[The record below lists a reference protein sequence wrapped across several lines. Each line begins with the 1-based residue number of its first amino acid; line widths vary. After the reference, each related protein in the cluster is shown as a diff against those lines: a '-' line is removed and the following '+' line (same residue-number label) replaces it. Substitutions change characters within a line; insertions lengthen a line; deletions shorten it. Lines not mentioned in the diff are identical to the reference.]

1 MRRKVLSK
9 ITSKKET
16 AYMLNYLTL
25 WIKEEEI
32 RKDLVNHII
41 EQRVF
46 IHWVTGLAAS
56 VLLLIQLIMFKYKS
70 DLLLLIGNIIYF
82 IGFGLVNTGFLFKFK
97 KGLRWTSSVIMVCHS
112 GLLVYAASPYG
123 AKIASNSTHDMIF
136 LQILGAYL
144 VSSVVTCQSDFWTV
158 CLI

>member
-1 MRRKVLSK
+1 
-9 ITSKKET
+9 
-16 AYMLNYLTL
+16 MLNYLTL
-25 WIKEEEI
+25 WIKEEDI

-46 IHWVTGLAAS
+46 IHWVIGLAAS
-56 VLLLIQLIMFKYKS
+56 ILLLIQLIMFKYKR

-82 IGFGLVNTGFLFKFK
+82 IGFGIVNTVFLFKLK

-112 GLLVYAASPYG
+112 VLLVYAASPYG

-144 VSSVVTCQSDFWTV
+144 VSSVVTGQSDFWTT
-158 CLI
+158 CLF